1 MAHGLTVIVFIIAP
15 ISLLNTSPGARPGAR
30 PGMPSLEVNIQG
42 GRVLFSKALL
52 FRQYK
57 IFDQIIYIILIKRSR
72 FEMATKVTPSSL
84 SSEGF

>member
-15 ISLLNTSPGARPGAR
+15 ISLLNTSPGARPG
-30 PGMPSLEVNIQG
+30 MPSLEVNIQG
-42 GRVLFSKALL
+42 GRVLLSKALF